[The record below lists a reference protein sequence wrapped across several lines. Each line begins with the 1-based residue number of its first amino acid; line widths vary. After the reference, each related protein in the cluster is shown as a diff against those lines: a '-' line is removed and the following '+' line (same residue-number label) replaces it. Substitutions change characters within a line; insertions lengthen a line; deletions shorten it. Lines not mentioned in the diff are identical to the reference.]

1 MKQLVM
7 KSRTLAMDLYKVLL
21 TAAAGAF
28 VIQMAINLYCD
39 VGVSVG
45 VIV

>member
-1 MKQLVM
+1 M

-21 TAAAGAF
+21 TAAAAGAF
-28 VIQMAINLYCD
+28 VIQMAINLYWG
-39 VGVSVG
+39 VGASVG